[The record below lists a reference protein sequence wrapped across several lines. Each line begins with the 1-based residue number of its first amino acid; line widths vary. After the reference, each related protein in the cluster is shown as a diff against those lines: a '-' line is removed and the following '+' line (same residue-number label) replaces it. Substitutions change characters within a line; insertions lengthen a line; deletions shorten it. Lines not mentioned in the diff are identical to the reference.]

1 MSSFGLLASTLMR
14 GKRATAVSRPAK
26 SSDANPN
33 EEKTKSI
40 ISDEITLYTT
50 KIKEPLAFVYELTST
65 APKNVRFTMNFNGSV
80 NFAAVDG
87 ARKAV
92 VNMAMIGMV
101 PPNGKLHLGTISL
114 VDATKGARLEVE
126 YDWEFVEPDPVEI
139 KAAMDQNTK
148 AISSLLS
155 PGIFGSPSKAL
166 FVDQDFAPK
175 KESLYTVNPTIIA
188 SGEETGLAPEG
199 ELVAWYVFPRI

>member
-1 MSSFGLLASTLMR
+1 MSSFGLLVSRLR
-14 GKRATAVSRPAK
+14 EKRPTAVSRPAK

-65 APKNVRFTMNFNGSV
+65 APKNVRFTMNFSGSV
-80 NFAAVDG
+80 NFGAVDG
-87 ARKAV
+87 TGKGV
-92 VNMAMIGMV
+92 TNMSMTGLV
-101 PPNGKLHLGTISL
+101 PPNGKLNLGTVSL

-139 KAAMDQNTK
+139 KAAVDQNNKT
-148 AISSLLS
+148 ISSLL
-155 PGIFGSPSKAL
+155 GSPNKTL

-188 SGEETGLAPEG
+188 SGEESGLAPEG
-199 ELVAWYVFPRI
+199 ELVAW